1 MAAAASKLNCAVR
14 YFFTS
19 TRRHTRSL
27 CDWSSD
33 VCSSDLKT
41 VPDYDSFK
49 GLFIKRLRWLTVMR
63 HMRPWGHIG
72 LTFTQGLPWSLAMLL
87 THPADGIGAA
97 YIGAYALSR
106 LAITWLVGAWGL
118 QQRELWKK
126 MPLVFVWDASAFF
139 IWLLSFGRRRI
150 RWRNVDYRIRD
161 GILVPVAPNPASN
174 SPR

>member
-1 MAAAASKLNCAVR
+1 MLVGRYIAQQGYEVELLPYAV
-14 YFFTS
+14 
-19 TRRHTRSL
+19 
-27 CDWSSD
+27 
-33 VCSSDLKT
+33 KT

>member
-1 MAAAASKLNCAVR
+1 
-14 YFFTS
+14 
-19 TRRHTRSL
+19 
-27 CDWSSD
+27 
-33 VCSSDLKT
+33 
-41 VPDYDSFK
+41 
-49 GLFIKRLRWLTVMR
+49 MR

-161 GILVPVAPNPASN
+161 RKSTRLNSSHTVISYAVFCLKKKKKNSN
-174 SPR
+174 NNRRPP